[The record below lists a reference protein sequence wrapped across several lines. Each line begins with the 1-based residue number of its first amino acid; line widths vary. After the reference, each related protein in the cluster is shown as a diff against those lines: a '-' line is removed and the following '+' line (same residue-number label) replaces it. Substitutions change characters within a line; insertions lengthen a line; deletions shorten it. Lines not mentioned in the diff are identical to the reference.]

1 MAAQTKVC
9 GSLLCNRSVGLM
21 VPGVQPLQETF
32 THDWHYTTR
41 QDLLTEAYFPL
52 QHPVGDHVVQTV
64 PSGPDQVDH
73 VMHQLLFAA
82 VSAARLASPML

>member
-1 MAAQTKVC
+1 MQP
-9 GSLLCNRSVGLM
+9 VGGPDGVIHLKI
-21 VPGVQPLQETF
+21 VGPGVQPLQETF

-52 QHPVGDHVVQTV
+52 QQPVGDHVVQTV